1 MGKRMIMKLTLNQ
14 RQNILNGDRK
24 IKEKANHAITV
35 LIYGCETEGTFYS
48 QRGPRFN
55 RGVKIN

>member
-1 MGKRMIMKLTLNQ
+1 MKLTLNQ

-24 IKEKANHAITV
+24 LKEKANHAITV
-35 LIYGCETEGTFYS
+35 LIYGGQTEGSYFTE
-48 QRGPRFN
+48 RGKRTN

>member
-1 MGKRMIMKLTLNQ
+1 MKREIEFYQ
-14 RQNILNGDRK
+14 RELNGRRK

-35 LIYGCETEGTFYS
+35 WYKSCEIESTFYS
-48 QRGPRFN
+48 QRGARFN

>member
-24 IKEKANHAITV
+24 IKEKANHAATV
-35 LIYGCETEGTFYS
+35 LIYGGETEGSYFTN
-48 QRGPRFN
+48 RGKRTN

>member
-1 MGKRMIMKLTLNQ
+1 MGKRITMKLTLNQ

-24 IKEKANHAITV
+24 LKEKANHAMTV
-35 LIYGCETEGTFYS
+35 LIYGCETEGSFFTA
-48 QRGPRFN
+48 RGKRTN